1 MVFSHTLDSTSVA
14 MGYLRSQVNL
24 NFSDLPKPV
33 LTFLEGSR
41 NDMHISW
48 SAPPEGVFKVNID
61 GSFKQ

>member
-1 MVFSHTLDSTSVA
+1 MA

-24 NFSDLPKPV
+24 NFSDLSKPV
-33 LTFLEGSR
+33 LTVLEGSR

-48 SAPPEGVFKVNID
+48 SAPLEGVFKVNID